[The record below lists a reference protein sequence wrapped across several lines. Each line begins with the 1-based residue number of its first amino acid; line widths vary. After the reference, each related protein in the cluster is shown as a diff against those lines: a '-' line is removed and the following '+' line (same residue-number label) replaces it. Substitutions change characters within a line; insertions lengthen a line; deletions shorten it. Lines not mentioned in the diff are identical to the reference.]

1 MTQQEAI
8 LELAEYDHC
17 FLSPEGVRELGKPFG
32 VFKTIIAK
40 DNRSDFKGLNLGEG
54 NKEGDSAEG
63 LPAHTLAIMICKKLG
78 VDFPY
83 QHGIGSQLRVCCK
96 VVTRYLNEKGTK

>member
-1 MTQQEAI
+1 MTKLEAI
-8 LELAEYDHC
+8 RQLRECDHC

-32 VFKTIIAK
+32 VFETITAK

-54 NKEGDSAEG
+54 NKEGDTAEG
-63 LPAHTLAIMICKKLG
+63 LPAHSLAIMICKKLG
-78 VDFPY
+78 VNFPY

-96 VVTRYLNEKGTK
+96 AVTEHLKKGTK